1 MRSHEQQIPLTVIA
15 GFLGAGKTSWLNARI
30 AAGDVGDALI
40 LVNDVGAVNVDVASI
55 EYRDDRVVALSNG
68 CLCCSLGGTLA
79 EQLSQALRIKE
90 RPAEIIIEAS
100 GVADPARIADIAR
113 LAPGLRLEEVVVLV
127 DASQATRFAADSL
140 VGSLWQ
146 VQLAAAQRLLVNRLP
161 PEGRSRE
168 DLLCWLGERAPD
180 ARLEILPLSVHAGEM
195 ESCGEMESRASEL
208 KNSVMADAPAFT
220 PRRPG
225 SGTDAVSTIS
235 AGPHGLAHES
245 VSFTQAIDTS
255 VVESLLHEHRDV
267 LLRAKGFIRCRDD
280 GQKGME
286 CWRSLQ
292 LSGGRLVWRPQVTPA
307 SRSALV
313 CIGRG
318 GERFAGLVR
327 CLEALG
333 GHALGR

>member
-127 DASQATRFAADSL
+127 DASQAMRLAADAL
-140 VGSLWQ
+140 VGNLWQ
-146 VQLAAAQRLLVNRLP
+146 TQLAAAQRLLVNRLP
-161 PEGRSRE
+161 AESRSRE
-168 DLLCWLGERAPD
+168 ALLCWLGEQALD
-180 ARLEILPLSVHAGEM
+180 ARLEILPSPTL
-195 ESCGEMESRASEL
+195 ASEE
-208 KNSVMADAPAFT
+208 NRAPEMGSRVMAADAPAFT

-225 SGTDAVSTIS
+225 KIPDAVSVIS
-235 AGPHGLAHES
+235 AGPHGLAHDS
-245 VSFTQAIDTS
+245 VSFTKAIDAS
-255 VVESLLHEHRDV
+255 AVESLLHEHGDV
-267 LLRAKGFIRCRDD
+267 LLRAKGFIRCRGE
-280 GQKGME
+280 GQIKTE

-292 LSGGRLVWRPQVTPA
+292 LSGGRLVWRPQATPA

-333 GHALGR
+333 GQVLEH

>member
-1 MRSHEQQIPLTVIA
+1 MKAHEEQIPLTVIA

-127 DASQATRFAADSL
+127 DASQAARFAGDPL

-146 VQLAAAQRLLVNRLP
+146 AQLAAAQRLLVNRLP
-161 PEGRSRE
+161 PESQSR
-168 DLLCWLGERAPD
+168 DALLCWLGEQAPEAKLD
-180 ARLEILPLSVHAGEM
+180 IQPSSTPVLEM
-195 ESCGEMESRASEL
+195 ENCAQEIGSR
-208 KNSVMADAPAFT
+208 VMADVPAFT

-225 SGTDAVSTIS
+225 KSPDALSAVS
-235 AGPHGLAHES
+235 AGPHGLAHDS
-245 VSFTQAIDTS
+245 VSFTQAIDAA

-280 GQKGME
+280 GHNEAE

-333 GHALGR
+333 GHVLGR